1 MKRFFTLITTAVLLS
16 SFTLFL
22 SIDEVVNGLKNGD
35 AAQIARYFDNT
46 VEITMPDKSNN
57 YSKNQA
63 EIVLRDFF
71 TTNGVKSFDVMHK
84 GENGGSQYCIGTLVT
99 KNGSF
104 RTTVFM
110 KQKNDKQLLQE
121 IRFENR

>member
-1 MKRFFTLITTAVLLS
+1 MKRFFTLFGATVLLS

-22 SIDEVVNGLKNGD
+22 SIDEVVTAMKNGD

-46 VEITMPDKSNN
+46 VEINMPDKSNN
-57 YSKNQA
+57 YSKSQA
-63 EIVLRDFF
+63 ELVLKDFF
-71 TTNGVKSFDVMHK
+71 STNGVKNFTVIHK
-84 GENGGSQYCIGTLVT
+84 GENGGSQFCIGTLST

-110 KQKNDKQLLQE
+110 KQKNDKQFVQE
-121 IRFENR
+121 IRFENK